1 MSDTLAIEVHM
12 VKGNSKLGGIGE
24 PSVPP
29 VVPSVANAVFT
40 SAGIRVRRLPMK
52 PEVVREAI
60 KQG

>member
-24 PSVPP
+24 P
-29 VVPSVANAVFT
+29 
-40 SAGIRVRRLPMK
+40 RRLPMK